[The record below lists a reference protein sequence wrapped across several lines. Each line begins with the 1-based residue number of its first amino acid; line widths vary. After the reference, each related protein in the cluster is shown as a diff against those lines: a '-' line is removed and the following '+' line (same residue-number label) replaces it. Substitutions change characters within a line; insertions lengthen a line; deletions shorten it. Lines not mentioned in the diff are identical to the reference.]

1 MFDSVPSELDV
12 LDRIRLEMKKHLR
25 EKRAPED
32 VHDFLVRHWARLMTG
47 IFMAKG
53 NTDPDWQAGWDTV
66 NALLWTLAPKQSR
79 ADTMKMLRILPV
91 LLARLHEGCTAL
103 NYDLMARDRLFA
115 DLALL
120 HASIAREGLHLAA
133 GEALPEPSPAT
144 TSDPLAGE
152 REMGLLRPAP
162 VETESPSAPL
172 DDLPVL
178 RVGDWVSFNQPQ
190 GRKRLKLTWLSPQQG
205 MFLFTDPQGT
215 DALSLTRA
223 RLRAKFQ
230 SREAAL
236 DAGRRANPPA
246 G

>member
-1 MFDSVPSELDV
+1 MAGKSPEASAYEHIRNELQTH
-12 LDRIRLEMKKHLR
+12 LDKAG
-25 EKRAPED
+25 APEE
-32 VHDFLVRHWARLMTG
+32 VRPFLLEQWARLMTG

-144 TSDPLAGE
+144 TSDPQAGE

-172 DDLPVL
+172 DDLPAL

-230 SREAAL
+230 AREAAL
-236 DAGRRANPPA
+236 DGGRRASPA
-246 G
+246 AG

>member
-1 MFDSVPSELDV
+1 MAGKSPESSAYEHIRNELQTH
-12 LDRIRLEMKKHLR
+12 LDKAG
-25 EKRAPED
+25 APEE
-32 VHDFLVRHWARLMTG
+32 VRPFLLEQWARLMTG

-144 TSDPLAGE
+144 TSDPQAGE

-190 GRKRLKLTWLSPQQG
+190 GRKLLKLTWLSPQQG
-205 MFLFTDPQGT
+205 MFLFTDPQGN

-230 SREAAL
+230 AREAAL
-236 DAGRRANPPA
+236 DGGRRTSPA
-246 G
+246 AG